1 MITRVQLRYFKR
13 FEEETFDLSDH
24 VILAGPNNSGK
35 TTLLQAIVAWNLAL
49 ERWQEKRGPESG
61 SMARQRTGVPLARK
75 DFTALPLREIDLL
88 WTDRQTALKEKELEG
103 GQKAGQPRV
112 LTITLEGKRPDGDWR
127 LGFEFRRQSTELV
140 YVKPISEHLGHFSN
154 AAEDV
159 RVVHVPPFSGI
170 GSEETRYDRPYQDL
184 LVGQG
189 KAGDILRNLLY
200 EVFNQGD
207 KGPWTELRD
216 QIEQIFGYRLLEPQ
230 YEGMPYILCEYLRGV
245 PKGKGRDGLPQLDI
259 ASAGSGFHQVLL
271 LLGFFYARPS
281 SVLLLDEPDAHL
293 HIILQKQIYDML
305 RRIASKR
312 KCQLIIATHAEV
324 LIDTTSPEQILSFY
338 EKPHRLVSDIDREQ
352 VREALKHLTAT
363 DILLVER
370 AGGVLYLE
378 DDTDFELL
386 KAWANVLKHPI
397 ARWFNDRP
405 FWHNNHGRNPRE
417 AKGHFFAL
425 QAVRRNIR
433 SVLLLDGD
441 NRDLPDHELRADG
454 LAVLRWQRYE
464 VESYLLH
471 PQVLRRYVEKSGGH
485 LFADR
490 ADAFLRDQLPPAVYR
505 DPLTQHDYLRTT
517 PASKTLLPGFFEAAQ
532 LPISKRE
539 YYLVAETMTRDEI
552 PDEVSEML
560 GVLAKTIGVDDH

>member
-1 MITRVQLRYFKR
+1 
-13 FEEETFDLSDH
+13 
-24 VILAGPNNSGK
+24 
-35 TTLLQAIVAWNLAL
+35 
-49 ERWQEKRGPESG
+49 
-61 SMARQRTGVPLARK
+61 
-75 DFTALPLREIDLL
+75 
-88 WTDRQTALKEKELEG
+88 
-103 GQKAGQPRV
+103 
-112 LTITLEGKRPDGDWR
+112 

-140 YVKPISEHLGHFSN
+140 YVKPISEHLDHLPG

-170 GSEETRYDRPYQDL
+170 GSEETRYDPAYQDL

-189 KAGDILRNLLY
+189 KGGDILRNLLL
-200 EVFNQGD
+200 EVAAQKD
-207 KGPWTELRD
+207 KQTWEDLCA
-216 QIEQIFGYRLLEPQ
+216 QIEEIFRYRLLKPQ
-230 YEGMPYILCEYLRGV
+230 YEGMPYILCEYLRGI

-305 RRIASKR
+305 RRIASIR
-312 KCQLIIATHAEV
+312 KCQLIIATHAGV

-338 EKPHRLVSDIDREQ
+338 ERPHRLISDIDREQ

-363 DILLVER
+363 DILLAER

-405 FWHNNHGRNPRE
+405 FWHSNHGRNPRE

-425 QAVRRNIR
+425 QAIRRNIR

-464 VESYLLH
+464 VESYLIN
-471 PQVLRRYVEKSGGH
+471 PQVLRRYVEKLGGH

-505 DPLTQHDYLRTT
+505 DPLTHHEYLRTA
-517 PASKTLLPGFFEAAQ
+517 PASKTLIPGYFKTAQ
-532 LPISKRE
+532 LPITKSE
-539 YYLVAETMTRDEI
+539 YYLVAETMTPDEL
-552 PDEVSEML
+552 PKEVSEKL
-560 GVLAKTIGVDDH
+560 DALAKTIGVDGL

>member
-1 MITRVQLRYFKR
+1 MITRVHLRYFKR

-49 ERWQEKRGPESG
+49 QRWKEKRGPESG
-61 SMARQRTGVPLARK
+61 SMATQRTGIPLARK
-75 DFTALPLREIDLL
+75 DFTALPLREMDLL
-88 WTDRQTALKEKELEG
+88 WTDCQTALKKKDLKGEA
-103 GQKAGQPRV
+103 QAGQPRV
-112 LTITLEGKRPDGDWR
+112 LTITLGGKRQNEDWS

-140 YVKPISEHLGHFSN
+140 YVKPIPEHLDYLPS

-200 EVFNQGD
+200 EVFNQGN

-230 YEGMPYILCEYLRGV
+230 YEGMPYILCEYRGGV

-281 SVLLLDEPDAHL
+281 TVLLLDEPDAHL
-293 HIILQKQIYDML
+293 HIILKKQIYDML
-305 RRIASKR
+305 RRIASER
-312 KCQLIIATHAEV
+312 RCQLIIATHADA
-324 LIDTTSPEQILSFY
+324 LIDATSPEQILSFY
-338 EKPHRLVSDIDREQ
+338 QRPHGLISDIDREQ

-363 DILLVER
+363 DILLAER

-378 DDTDFELL
+378 DDADFELL
-386 KAWANVLKHPI
+386 KAWANVLKHPV
-397 ARWFNDRP
+397 ATWFNERP
-405 FWHNNHGRNPRE
+405 FWHNNHGRNPAE

-425 QAVRRNIR
+425 RAIRRDIHG
-433 SVLLLDGD
+433 VLILDGD
-441 NRDLPDHELRADG
+441 NRDLPDHDVRADG
-454 LAVLRWQRYE
+454 LEVLRWQRYE
-464 VESYLLH
+464 VESYLIH
-471 PQVLRRYVEKSGGH
+471 PQVLRRYVEKFGGH

-490 ADAFLRDQLPPAVYR
+490 ADTFLRDQLPPAVYR
-505 DPLTQHDYLRTT
+505 DPLAHHEYLRTT
-517 PASKTLLPGFFEAAQ
+517 PASKTLLPGFFESAQ
-532 LPISKRE
+532 LPITKSE
-539 YYLVAETMTRDEI
+539 YYLVAETMT
-552 PDEVSEML
+552 PDELPEEVKEKL
-560 GVLAKTIGVDDH
+560 TALARTIGVE